1 MSAHRRLLLIA
12 LAALAVTVVAP
23 FIGQTLPD
31 EETTRR
37 VILTLRLPRV
47 GVAFA
52 AGATLALC
60 GMVFQALF
68 RNDLASPY
76 TLGVSSGASFGA
88 SVAILLGIGSVPLAA
103 LLGALIS
110 VTIVWRLSLLSH
122 RFGAQ
127 TMLLAG
133 VATGFFFSGLTVF
146 VQYLAD
152 LSHSHRILHWLM
164 GSLDV
169 AALSELI
176 KVTPALLVAVAASLF
191 HRELD
196 ILTLGEE
203 AAASRGVDPTRTAL
217 IQFVF
222 TSLAVAGVVAVTGP
236 IGFIGLMAPHIARL
250 IVGPRHQILGPA
262 AALIGGALLTLCDT
276 LSRTLITPGEIPV
289 GVLTALIGGPFFVWL
304 IVRRKDH

>member
-1 MSAHRRLLLIA
+1 MNIRRRFFILALITIA
-12 LAALAVTVVAP
+12 LFVAAP
-23 FIGQTLPD
+23 FIGQALPD

-37 VILTLRLPRV
+37 VILTLRLPRA

-60 GMVFQALF
+60 GMIFQALF

-88 SVAILLGIGSVPLAA
+88 SLAILLGIGSVPLAA
-103 LLGALIS
+103 LLGALVS
-110 VTIVWRLSLLSH
+110 VAIVWRLSLLSH
-122 RFGAQ
+122 RFGTQ

-133 VATGFFFSGLTVF
+133 VATGFFFSGLTIF

-152 LSHSHRILHWLM
+152 LSHSHRIIHWLM
-164 GSLDV
+164 GSLDT
-169 AALSELI
+169 AALPELI
-176 KVTPALLVAVAASLF
+176 KITPALLVAGAASLF

-203 AAASRGVDPTRTAL
+203 AAAARGVDPSRTAL
-217 IQFVF
+217 TQFIF
-222 TSLAVAGVVAVTGP
+222 TSIAVAGIVAVTGP
-236 IGFIGLMAPHIARL
+236 IGFIGLMAPHTARL
-250 IVGPRHQILGPA
+250 IVGPRHRILAPA
-262 AALIGGALLTLCDT
+262 AALTGGAILTLCDT
-276 LSRTLITPGEIPV
+276 LSRTLIAPGEIPV

-304 IVRRKDH
+304 IVRRKEH